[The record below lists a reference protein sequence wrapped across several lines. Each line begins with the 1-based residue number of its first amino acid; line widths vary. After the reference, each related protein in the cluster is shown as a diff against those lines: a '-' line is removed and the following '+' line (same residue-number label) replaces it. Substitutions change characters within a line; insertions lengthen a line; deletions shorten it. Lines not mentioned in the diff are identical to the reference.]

1 MQLDSVKSY
10 KPSLESR
17 VMADTRDQQ
26 PVGSIESYDGSIGLW
41 QQIEISDV
49 TLKASTLRR
58 HGRIDAIKKII
69 AFFRRKAVRL
79 GVQYPG
85 TYSNL
90 NQMSVRVTQ
99 HYREEADWMDVDGED
114 QSTPNKRAKANS
126 GAAVAKGKR
135 EPRSDRRLAGMRDSA
150 VRIFGFCARR
160 RDADDVCGVQQA
172 SKAIKLRDLGQRRP
186 NMLAKAG
193 ESDRAIK
200 VKMV

>member
-1 MQLDSVKSY
+1 MRNAPKETVDAWLRTPALD
-10 KPSLESR
+10 P
-17 VMADTRDQQ
+17 
-26 PVGSIESYDGSIGLW
+26 
-41 QQIEISDV
+41 
-49 TLKASTLRR
+49 
-58 HGRIDAIKKII
+58 
-69 AFFRRKAVRL
+69 VRL
-79 GVQYPG
+79 VPG
-85 TYSNL
+85 L
-90 NQMSVRVTQ
+90 LIGPARKDPL
-99 HYREEADWMDVDGED
+99 A
-114 QSTPNKRAKANS
+114 PNHAIRFLT
-126 GAAVAKGKR
+126 AAVAKGKR

>member
-1 MQLDSVKSY
+1 MKAARAKKLISQSSKKAMKNQAKLPRTAGLRTISELSSELTKAGYD
-10 KPSLESR
+10 PSR
-17 VMADTRDQQ
+17 
-26 PVGSIESYDGSIGLW
+26 IEERAAVLAKVAGAKRKRAREEEEA
-41 QQIEISDV
+41 QMDV
-49 TLKASTLRR
+49 DEE
-58 HGRIDAIKKII
+58 GEE
-69 AFFRRKAVRL
+69 
-79 GVQYPG
+79 G
-85 TYSNL
+85 
-90 NQMSVRVTQ
+90 
-99 HYREEADWMDVDGED
+99 EEADWMDVDGED